1 MLPVSSIAYHSPNT
15 ILSLPTPSN
24 VWVFLTLVLKVMSK
38 FLFFQLSDNIM
49 AMKEVLQLQNKLIGN
64 K

>member
-15 ILSLPTPSN
+15 ILSLSTPSN

-64 K
+64 N